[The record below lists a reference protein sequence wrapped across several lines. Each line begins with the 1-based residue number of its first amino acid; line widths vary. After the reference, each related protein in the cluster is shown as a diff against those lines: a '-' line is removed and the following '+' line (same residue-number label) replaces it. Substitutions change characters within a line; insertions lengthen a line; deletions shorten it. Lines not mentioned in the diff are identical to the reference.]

1 MKETFDITVVIPTY
15 NEEERV
21 AQTIDTVFAYFRSR
35 NLKGE
40 IVISDDKS
48 IDTTVGIV
56 KEKMKINPDIR
67 LLEMERN
74 YFKGWPVRMG
84 ALAAHGSYVLT
95 TDCDLSTPIEEADK
109 LLTEIKKGADLVI
122 GSRID
127 ESGHDMRDSK
137 PIYRRILGKLFTSI
151 RSVLT
156 PDIKDSQC
164 GFKLFKFEVAQTLF
178 SKQRLGN
185 IIFDVEILYIARK
198 LKFRIIQ
205 VPVVWNYGGQTR
217 MRVTFKNGV
226 DTLLSLAKIW
236 WWHHSEYNGVRVK
249 G

>member
-1 MKETFDITVVIPTY
+1 MKETFDISVVIPTY

-48 IDTTVGIV
+48 KDKTVGIV
-56 KEKMKINPDIR
+56 KEKMETNVHIR

-84 ALAAHGSYVLT
+84 ALAATGPYILT

-109 LLTEIKKGADLVI
+109 LLTEIKKGADLAI

-127 ESGHDMRDSK
+127 ESGHDMRESQ

-164 GFKLFKFEVAQTLF
+164 GFKLFRNEAAHTLF

-185 IIFDVEILYIARK
+185 IIFDVEILYLARK
-198 LKFRIIQ
+198 CKYRIVQ

-217 MRVTFKNGV
+217 MRVTVKNAL
-226 DTLLSLAKIW
+226 DTLFSLAKIW
-236 WWHHSEYNGVRVK
+236 WWHHSEYNGVRA
-249 G
+249 